1 MTKKNKIQ
9 FVMDTDWLFN
19 GIIDSEQKQYILLSY
34 FQKLNNNL
42 EEMKVYPMF
51 TELSLHLG
59 NIQTLINQDK
69 ILYSDKR
76 LSSYDD
82 EYLIS
87 DLKLKDIPVLAD
99 DEYDEYRKILK
110 FSHPRLQDYFGI
122 TKSIWSIVYDAITVN
137 VKKNKNNI
145 DSKTGF
151 FYYSSKEKLYIW
163 KYTVRKTKKTDTQP
177 KTYLKLIHET
187 EDLNLTVN
195 DFILNFLSKDSKVKT
210 HKYPLFEVIC
220 NDVFPLEETLI
231 PIFKRKVMSYIS
243 QTVKKEKNTV
253 KKLITNGV

>member
-1 MTKKNKIQ
+1 
-9 FVMDTDWLFN
+9 MDTDWLFN